1 MTCNC
6 PLWSLICGTENK
18 GQTSL
23 KMGDGKDK
31 GTGRE
36 KGQRADF
43 YIQFIQFTSNE
54 ATLSFQSWDLCHQVT
69 LMGQAD
75 RAPTDSNQHQACGR
89 GKIQLKFPHSPLD
102 KESVICSLQVRRFLQ
117 SGEFT
122 SHSPKGLDGIP

>member
-1 MTCNC
+1 MKKRNLYLLSTEEHLRMTCNC

-43 YIQFIQFTSNE
+43 YMQQFQFIHEQ
-54 ATLSFQSWDLCHQVT
+54 
-69 LMGQAD
+69 
-75 RAPTDSNQHQACGR
+75 
-89 GKIQLKFPHSPLD
+89 
-102 KESVICSLQVRRFLQ
+102 
-117 SGEFT
+117 
-122 SHSPKGLDGIP
+122 